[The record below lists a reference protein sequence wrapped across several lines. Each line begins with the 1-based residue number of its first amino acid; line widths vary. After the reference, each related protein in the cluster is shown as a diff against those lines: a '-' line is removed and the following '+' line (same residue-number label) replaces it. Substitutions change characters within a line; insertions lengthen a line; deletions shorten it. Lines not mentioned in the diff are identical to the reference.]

1 MKAYCMNCGALME
14 FQAGNKPKFCS
25 SCGANTSTGK
35 VAPVKK
41 VVAKP
46 VVEQVNLEDEEENLS
61 VPEISGLDFDIQG
74 SLKVQKASIGDLMSV
89 SDESGNE
96 FIPTEMKSSAPK
108 QSKKKFM
115 EQFQREAGSLR
126 EGG

>member
-1 MKAYCMNCGALME
+1 MNCGALME

-46 VVEQVNLEDEEENLS
+46 VVEQVNLEDEDANVRPPRPLRRGGR
-61 VPEISGLDFDIQG
+61 PGRRR
-74 SLKVQKASIGDLMSV
+74 
-89 SDESGNE
+89 
-96 FIPTEMKSSAPK
+96 APRRR
-108 QSKKKFM
+108 S
-115 EQFQREAGSLR
+115 RP
-126 EGG
+126 

>member
-1 MKAYCMNCGALME
+1 
-14 FQAGNKPKFCS
+14 
-25 SCGANTSTGK
+25 
-35 VAPVKK
+35 
-41 VVAKP
+41 
-46 VVEQVNLEDEEENLS
+46 
-61 VPEISGLDFDIQG
+61 
-74 SLKVQKASIGDLMSV
+74 MSV